1 MTAQTL
7 PLTSPADA
15 DPADALGAL
24 RARLAGSVYV
34 PGDVEYAG
42 KDRYRGMPAFV
53 VEAATPAEVRN
64 AVDVAR
70 EYGLPLTVQS
80 TGHGTVVAPDGG
92 MLLRTSRMA
101 QVLVDPDRRIAR
113 VGAGAR
119 WSDVIAAAE
128 PFGLAPLSG
137 DTPSVGVVGYTL
149 GGGLSWLS
157 RRYGFAADSLLR
169 VDLVTADGR
178 SVTASADR
186 NTDLFWAVRG
196 GSGNFGVVTSLEF
209 RLYHVPEV
217 YGGSAVFPIERAAV
231 ALTFLAEHGEE
242 LPDALSLSLVVAR
255 NAGEHGPGLIVR
267 AVHAEGAAAGER
279 AMRPLLDVIG
289 APVSGGFRSMRY
301 SEVGGIGGTAPR
313 GFAMYDRLSPE
324 LVERVVDAVTRPD
337 SGVSALEIKHWGG
350 AIAWPTDP
358 APGPVSHR
366 DVPFVMKL
374 DATADA
380 VADLTRDATGHSYL
394 NFLSDTTRTAS
405 AYTPD
410 NYRRLQAVKAVYD
423 PGNLFHRNHN
433 IPPALTAG

>member
-7 PLTSPADA
+7 PLTT
-15 DPADALGAL
+15 PADALRAL

-34 PGDVEYAG
+34 PGDAEYAG
-42 KDRYRGMPAFV
+42 KESYRGAPAFV
-53 VEAATPAEVRN
+53 VEAATPAEVRS
-64 AVDVAR
+64 ALGVAR

-80 TGHGTVVAPDGG
+80 TGHGTIVAPTGG
-92 MLLRTSRMA
+92 LLLRTSRMA
-101 QVLVDPDRRIAR
+101 RVLVDPDRRIAR

-119 WSDVIAAAE
+119 WSEVIAAAE

-169 VDLVTADGR
+169 IDLVTADGR
-178 SVTASADR
+178 YVTATEHR
-186 NTDLFWAVRG
+186 NPDLFWAVRG
-196 GSGNFGVVTSLEF
+196 GGGNFGVVTSLEF

-217 YGGSAVFPIERAAV
+217 YGGSAVFPIERAAA

-255 NAGEHGPGLIVR
+255 NAGEDGPGLIVR
-267 AVHAEGAAAGER
+267 AVHADGADAGER
-279 AMRPLLDVIG
+279 ALRPLLDIVG
-289 APVSGGFRSMRY
+289 APVSGGFRPMRY
-301 SEVGGIGGTAPR
+301 SEVSGIGGTPPR

-324 LVERVVDAVTRPD
+324 LVERVVGSVTRPD

-374 DATADA
+374 DASPHA
-380 VADLTRDATGHSYL
+380 VADLTRYATGHSYL
-394 NFLSDTTRTAS
+394 NFLSDTTRTAR
-405 AYTPD
+405 AYTED
-410 NYRRLQAVKAVYD
+410 NYRRLRGVKAAYD
-423 PGNLFHRNHN
+423 PDNMFHRNHN
-433 IPPALTAG
+433 IPPVLRAG